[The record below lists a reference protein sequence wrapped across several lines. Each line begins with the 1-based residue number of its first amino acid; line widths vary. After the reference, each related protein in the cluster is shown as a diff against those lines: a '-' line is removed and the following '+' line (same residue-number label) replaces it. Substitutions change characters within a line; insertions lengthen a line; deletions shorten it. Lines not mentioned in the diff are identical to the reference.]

1 MLIVGLLCTIM
12 IWQWHISRV
21 KHPKYQ
27 VTAVNQNIELR
38 QYQPMIVAQVQ
49 VPGSREQAIRQGFKL
64 LAKYIFGGNNS
75 QQKIA
80 MTAPVMQQKNSNQWI
95 VQFVMPSQYQLKDLP
110 KPDDSKVQ
118 FKTLPIQKIAAIRF
132 SGFNNDSNLVEHQK
146 QLTNYLRQQNIK
158 FNDAPI
164 YAFYNPPWTLPFLRR
179 NEVMLSYQ
187 P

>member
-21 KHPKYQ
+21 EHPKYQ

-49 VPGSREQAIRQGFKL
+49 VTGSREQAIRQGFKL

-132 SGFNNDSNLVEHQK
+132 AGFNNDSNLVEHQK
-146 QLTNYLRQQNIK
+146 QLANYLHQQNIK